1 MSESDDIL
9 GEQLHRV
16 LGDQARAMEPA
27 DQLDDGLAR
36 IRGRIDSEQSLT
48 RRWAVPVAAAAA
60 AVLVLVG
67 GLVAW
72 PRGDGTPV
80 GAGTQGPTSG
90 APSAT
95 LTTDG
100 PSSTPSPTPS
110 GTASTTTGPAITV
123 PVYYGDTFSGKT
135 LLYREFRHVSSGSD
149 PVATALVTMLL
160 LPPLD
165 PDYRTLWPS
174 GTVASWSRS
183 GDTAIVTLSSA
194 PTKTTPADLPLQ
206 QVVYTVTATDTSIHR
221 VTVIYHGGQAT
232 ALTRAVSYLALAP
245 VWLSAPLEGATVSSP
260 VAFGGI
266 AEVFEAH
273 VNWEVDA
280 AGGAMVAQGF
290 AMASQAAPGRFPW
303 SATVSL
309 PPGTYLLKAFAISP
323 KDGSVTWP
331 DTKRITVH

>member
-1 MSESDDIL
+1 MSEPDDIL

-27 DQLDDGLAR
+27 DQVDDGLAR
-36 IRGRIDSEQSLT
+36 IRGQIDAEQSST

-60 AVLVLVG
+60 AVLVVVG
-67 GLVAW
+67 GLVIW

-80 GAGTQGPTSG
+80 GVGTPGPTSG
-90 APSAT
+90 LPSAT
-95 LTTDG
+95 LTTGG

-110 GTASTTTGPAITV
+110 GTSSSTSGPAITV
-123 PVYYGDTFSGKT
+123 PVYYGDTFGGKT
-135 LLYREFRHVSSGSD
+135 LLYREFRHVATSSD
-149 PVATALVTMLL
+149 PVATALVTMLM

-206 QVVYTVTATDTSIHR
+206 QVVYTVTAADTTIHR

-245 VWLSAPLEGATVSSP
+245 VWLSAPVEGAAVTSP

-273 VNWEVDA
+273 VNWEVDSL
-280 AGGAMVAQGF
+280 GGTMVAQGF
-290 AMASQAAPGRFPW
+290 AMASQGAPGRFPW
-303 SATVSL
+303 SATVTL
-309 PPGTYLLKAFAISP
+309 PPGTYLLRAFAISP

>member
-27 DQLDDGLAR
+27 DQLDDGLTR
-36 IRGRIDSEQSLT
+36 IRGRIETEPSVT
-48 RRWAVPVAAAAA
+48 PRWAVPVAAAAA

-67 GLVAW
+67 GLVIW
-72 PRGDGTPV
+72 PRGGGAPVGVGTP
-80 GAGTQGPTSG
+80 
-90 APSAT
+90 
-95 LTTDG
+95 G
-100 PSSTPSPTPS
+100 PSSAAPSFSQPSSGPSSSPTPTPS
-110 GTASTTTGPAITV
+110 GTPSASAGPAITV
-123 PVYYGDTFSGKT
+123 PVYYGVTFAGKT
-135 LLYREFRHVSSGSD
+135 LLYREFRHTATSSE
-149 PVATALVTMLL
+149 PVAAALATMLVQ
-160 LPPLD
+160 PPLD
-165 PDYRTLWPS
+165 PDYRSLWPA

-183 GDTAIVTLSSA
+183 GDTATVTLSSA

-206 QVVYTVTATDTSIHR
+206 QVVYTVTAADTTIHH
-221 VTVIYHGGQAT
+221 VTVVYHGGQAT

-245 VWLSAPLEGATVSSP
+245 VWLSAPVEGATVSSP
-260 VAFGGI
+260 VAFNGI

-280 AGGAMVAQGF
+280 AGGAVVAQGF
-290 AMASQAAPGRFPW
+290 AMATQGAPGRFPW
-303 SATVSL
+303 SATVTL

-331 DTKRITVH
+331 DTKRFTVH